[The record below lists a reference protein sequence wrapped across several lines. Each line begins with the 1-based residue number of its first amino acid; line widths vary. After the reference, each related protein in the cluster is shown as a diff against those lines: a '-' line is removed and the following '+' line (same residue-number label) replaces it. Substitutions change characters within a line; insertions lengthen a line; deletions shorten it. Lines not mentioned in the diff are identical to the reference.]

1 MPESRLPVL
10 RYLLFLLE
18 AVDSCLWEWR
28 FFDDWKKQRLILLR
42 KGNKPL
48 EDASSY
54 RPICLLD
61 TMGKLL
67 EELILLG
74 LQTLLV
80 RESGLSENHFRF
92 RKGRSTVD
100 SRGLK
105 MAPEKIEVLLVTDRR
120 SFQYP
125 RIVLQKYKVV

>member
-1 MPESRLPVL
+1 
-10 RYLLFLLE
+10 
-18 AVDSCLWEWR
+18 
-28 FFDDWKKQRLILLR
+28 
-42 KGNKPL
+42 
-48 EDASSY
+48 
-54 RPICLLD
+54 
-61 TMGKLL
+61 MGKLL